1 MKRVRIEINN
11 KEYELR
17 FNINSLIDLAD
28 EGINVLNFDSV
39 DMSLKTI
46 RTMFKHSIRHGE
58 NKKITD
64 NRAGELMSEYMEEGH
79 SFNELSEKIIEAL
92 ALAMGSNK
100 EEKQETDVKE
110 DEGK

>member
-1 MKRVRIEINN
+1 MKRVRIEIGN

-46 RTMFKHSIRHGE
+46 RTMFKHAIKHGE

-79 SFNELSEKIIEAL
+79 SFSELSEKIIEAL
-92 ALAMGSNK
+92 AIAMGGK
-100 EEKQETDVKE
+100 EEEKQEVDTE

>member
-1 MKRVRIEINN
+1 MKRVRIEIGN

-28 EGINVLNFDSV
+28 EGVNVLNFDSV

-46 RTMFKHSIRHGE
+46 RTMFKYAIKHGD

-64 NRAGELMSEYMEEGH
+64 NRAGELMTEYMQEGH

-92 ALAMGSNK
+92 AIAMGGNK
-100 EEKQETDVKE
+100 EEVNEVSKE

>member
-1 MKRVRIEINN
+1 MKRVRIEIGN

-17 FNINSLIDLAD
+17 FNINSLIDLSD
-28 EGINVLNFDSV
+28 ENINVLDFDKV

-46 RTMFKHSIRHGE
+46 RTMFKYAIKHGE

-64 NRAGELMSEYMEEGH
+64 NRAGELMSEYLEEGH

-92 ALAMGSNK
+92 AIAMGSNAK
-100 EEKQETDVKE
+100 VEEEKEDKE